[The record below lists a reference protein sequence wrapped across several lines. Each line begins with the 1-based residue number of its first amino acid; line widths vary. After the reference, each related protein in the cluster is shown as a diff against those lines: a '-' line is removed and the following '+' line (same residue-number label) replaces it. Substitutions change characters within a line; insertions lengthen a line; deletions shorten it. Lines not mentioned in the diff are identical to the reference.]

1 MVGHEV
7 DDHVNSAAMR
17 FAHEIPEV
25 VIGAV
30 AGIDMI
36 VVDDVVP
43 VIARRF
49 VDRHQPNA
57 TRAKAGGAG
66 RIAIVD
72 VVEARRES
80 AQIANPVA
88 VGIVERADEYLVAD
102 AGPPPRLAADRDS
115 RSDRRQSGA
124 RAFRHHGADQADR
137 DGTEAHRKRAY
148 RLPGS
153 QTATPTRESA
163 VP

>member
-25 VIGAV
+25 VIGAM
-30 AGIDMI
+30 AGIDMV

-88 VGIVERADEYLVAD
+88 VGIVERADEDFVAD
-102 AGPPPRLAADRDS
+102 SVAPPCIRRGRDS
-115 RSDRRQSGA
+115 RSHRRQSA
-124 RAFRHHGADQADR
+124 RASRHHCADQAGR
-137 DGTEAHRKRAY
+137 DSTEPHCTRAY

>member
-1 MVGHEV
+1 MVRHEV
-7 DDHVNSAAMR
+7 DDHVNAAAMR

-25 VIGAV
+25 VIGAI
-30 AGIDMI
+30 AGIDMVI
-36 VVDDVVP
+36 VDDVVP

-57 TRAKAGGAG
+57 ARAEAGRAG

-80 AQIANPVA
+80 AEIANPVA

-102 AGPPPRLAADRDS
+102 AASPPRGAADRGS
-115 RSDRRQSGA
+115 FS
-124 RAFRHHGADQADR
+124 
-137 DGTEAHRKRAY
+137 Y
-148 RLPGS
+148 R
-153 QTATPTRESA
+153 
-163 VP
+163 